1 MNNAKDPTTQTVT
14 KASEKESFGEML
26 SWNMLAAGIM
36 PHTLDNRCLR
46 WDSGGYLVNN
56 FFNRKLV

>member
-1 MNNAKDPTTQTVT
+1 MLAYNKLKTKISKDPTNPTT

-26 SWNMLAAGIM
+26 SWNMLAAGIL

-46 WDSGGYLVNN
+46 WDSVKGLE
-56 FFNRKLV
+56 KH